1 MKKRMMI
8 GLSVLL
14 IAVFSSACK
23 EVEKKEAS
31 SQKVMSEKVAGEKGS
46 VEVEEKKE
54 KSLTAETSSA
64 EIEEKKV
71 PEKVGK
77 SEEEILK
84 EKLASWV
91 KEADFSK
98 NKGFSYPFLNE
109 EVFGERA
116 KAFNEETKN
125 IHEVSEEFLE
135 GENKEAFEKDV
146 SYKVMTNLKT
156 GTFSLIARHLTVNGE
171 RYYRGFVADIH
182 TAKELDYSEAIK
194 RAGYS
199 EEEMK
204 KEVEEYYKTVYASV
218 PYENLMEDEV
228 DLELEDYLSERLSVF
243 EESTKKDASGNPTLY
258 SIDEEGN
265 LALYFEFRYPGTG
278 VFYYQPYYASKN
290 LAERA
295 VKNRNSF
302 SFLARIN
309 NQADRERLKDAKIVK
324 ELNTELTGEKYYY
337 VSCLDDVK
345 VKITSI
351 FYSEKTE
358 DFVEKDIL
366 YEGELKKGEV
376 IALDTLIPEGL
387 PILKIEAEAEDNDS
401 EGIKKLHYVSEIGYN
416 GRFVLPDIEY
426 FGGLKK

>member
-1 MKKRMMI
+1 MKKQMII
-8 GLSVLL
+8 GLSVFL
-14 IAVFSSACK
+14 IAIFFSACAK
-23 EVEKKEAS
+23 TEKKEVT
-31 SQKVMSEKVAGEKGS
+31 SQKVVT
-46 VEVEEKKE
+46 EVEEKTEIASTSEIKE
-54 KSLTAETSSA
+54 G
-64 EIEEKKV
+64 KKV
-71 PEKVGK
+71 SEKAPK

-84 EKLASWV
+84 EKPASWV

-98 NKGFSYPFLNE
+98 NMGYSYPFLNE

-135 GENKEAFEKDV
+135 GENKEAFDKDV

-194 RAGYS
+194 RTGYT

-204 KEVEEYYKTVYASV
+204 KEVEEYYKTLYASV

-228 DLELEDYLSERLSVF
+228 DLELEDYLNERLPLFDESV
-243 EESTKKDASGNPTLY
+243 KKDASGNPTLY
-258 SIDEEGN
+258 SIDEEGK
-265 LALYFEFRYPGTG
+265 LTLYFELRYPGTG

-295 VKNRNSF
+295 VKNRLST
-302 SFLARIN
+302 SILARIN
-309 NQADRERLKDAKIVK
+309 HQSDEGHLKDATIVK

-351 FYSEKTE
+351 VYSEKTE

-387 PILKIEAEAEDNDS
+387 PILKIEAETEDNDS